1 MVDSCGII
9 EPVSAK
15 TQMLRNLKRLLLGI
29 TLIVFA
35 SAALLL
41 SDLKQRSE
49 TNRSVPRIGLL
60 QTASVQLLDDT
71 VRGIVDSLAENGFTD
86 GQTINIQKY
95 NAQGD
100 IALTNSIAKEM
111 VNANFDLLMT
121 VSTVSLQ
128 AVANANRGGKTVQV
142 FGAVA
147 DPSVA
152 GVGISHDKPLDHPRN
167 LVGIGSFLPVA
178 DSFQIA
184 REMFPDL
191 KRVGVERNPTI
202 GAESGEWMF
211 RVRRSER
218 KWDEIG
224 VRAGQCA
231 AQDRGT
237 VRAGRKVSRW
247 RRDGARR
254 DHCRTSG

>member
-1 MVDSCGII
+1 
-9 EPVSAK
+9 
-15 TQMLRNLKRLLLGI
+15 MLRNLKRLLLGI
-29 TLIVFA
+29 GLIVFA
-35 SAALLL
+35 SAALLF

-49 TNRSVPRIGLL
+49 TTRTVPRVGLL
-60 QTASVQLLDDT
+60 QTASVQLLDET

-86 GQTINIQKY
+86 GQTISIQKY

-184 REMFPDL
+184 RGIRPKLTRVPSLKKREKRVRPWASSCWRPMWKTPMAYL
-191 KRVGVERNPTI
+191 KRRSHSSVGGLKRYGLEETSPSALQSI
-202 GAESGEWMF
+202 QLSLL
-211 RVRRSER
+211 
-218 KWDEIG
+218 DE
-224 VRAGQCA
+224 GQGF
-231 AQDRGT
+231 QYLQ
-237 VRAGRKVSRW
+237 
-247 RRDGARR
+247 
-254 DHCRTSG
+254 